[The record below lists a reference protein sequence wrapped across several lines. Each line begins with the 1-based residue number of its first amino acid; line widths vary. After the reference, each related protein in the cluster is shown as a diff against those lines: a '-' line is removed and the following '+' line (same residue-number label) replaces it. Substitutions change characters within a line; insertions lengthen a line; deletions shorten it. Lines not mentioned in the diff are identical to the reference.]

1 MKVFVMSI
9 ALSISTFVCTLA
21 VLLLTPSAISPA
33 DTVALE
39 SIIGKPGWTYLAC
52 IGGVSAVA
60 AILIGLVDKV
70 FIDYKVEA
78 EVSRVS
84 KEHAAALAEK
94 DVASTAALAN
104 LAAESERKMAGHI
117 SYIANLKAS
126 LFGWRDAFLAQT
138 IKDLPAR
145 INQHGY
151 IETGP
156 ADKQ

>member
-78 EVSRVS
+78 EVVQ
-84 KEHAAALAEK
+84 E
-94 DVASTAALAN
+94 
-104 LAAESERKMAGHI
+104 
-117 SYIANLKAS
+117 
-126 LFGWRDAFLAQT
+126 
-138 IKDLPAR
+138 
-145 INQHGY
+145 
-151 IETGP
+151 
-156 ADKQ
+156 